1 MSEDKLAA
9 ARRAKAHFQET
20 ISKDVDV
27 VGIGIGLI
35 GSEPGLKVNLG
46 AEPANRN
53 ALPRE
58 LDGVPIVYD
67 VVGKIRSRASP

>member
-9 ARRAKAHFQET
+9 VRRAKALFQET

-27 VGIGIGLI
+27 VAIGIGLI
-35 GSEPGLKVNLG
+35 GSEPALKVNLG
-46 AEPANRN
+46 AEPASRT

-58 LDGVPIVYD
+58 LDGVPIVYE
-67 VVGKIRSRASP
+67 VVGKISSKSSF